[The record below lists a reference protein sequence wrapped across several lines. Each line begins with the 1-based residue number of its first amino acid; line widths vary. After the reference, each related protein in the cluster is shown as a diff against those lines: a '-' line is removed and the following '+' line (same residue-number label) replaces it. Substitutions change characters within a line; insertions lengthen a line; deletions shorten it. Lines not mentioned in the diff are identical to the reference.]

1 VLLITK
7 KCARNE
13 DVHSLWLICRATL
26 GKRKNKLLVRGIEG
40 AEWVFCPLVKSITND
55 KISTDRCQG
64 CKHFISLEQSHIPKA
79 YTQKKTGFFR
89 KPILQSE
96 DTFHITRTLRRP
108 KSIHPRVPLFPHIS
122 SLIKE
127 RQPLFDIFEEENHLI
142 ILAEMPGMDEKD
154 VNIEADENTITITAE
169 NPLKRYL
176 KKVWLPTSIKKDKM
190 KFTYRNN
197 ILQIKL
203 EKLNTTKH
211 S

>member
-1 VLLITK
+1 
-7 KCARNE
+7 
-13 DVHSLWLICRATL
+13 LWLICRATL

-40 AEWVFCPLVKSITND
+40 AEWVFCPLVKSIRND
-55 KISTDRCQG
+55 KISTDRCKG

-127 RQPLFDIFEEENHLI
+127 RQPLFDIFEEENHLT